1 MPAQAGA
8 TAAPATS
15 RPARPSR
22 TAWSG
27 RASMPLPGEDPRL
40 AVQGQEIAVLGHQH
54 VREQGLGRHPAGDRP
69 LRRGRLH
76 HRLLAG
82 PAAVAGAA
90 DHPHPQHGGD
100 DVEHLA
106 RVLADDVHGPA
117 AARAALVLDVDQDL
131 DPRQVRRQGAQVA
144 PPRPGRPRGIA
155 APCRR
160 LSCAASAAAAAC
172 SRSSRPS
179 WSWSGSSFSERRPNR
194 PRCSCRISSRSFSI
208 SACAA
213 SRSDQDS
220 IALGLQTH
228 AHRVQRSAG
237 RRLPPSAATAAAADQ
252 DLAEDHPAPATWRY
266 SIGRQAEK
274 ASTSAHQAVL
284 GRRTGRGWSRCH
296 GKPSSSV
303 ASCAPVSRTTPSAGE
318 GQQNRPASSLFAY
331 RTRPVP
337 S

>member
-1 MPAQAGA
+1 M
-8 TAAPATS
+8 TCRRS
-15 RPARPSR
+15 RRHSGSSHQQARPTQSHSVER
-22 TAWSG
+22 S
-27 RASMPLPGEDPRL
+27 SVDPLPGEDPGL
-40 AVQGQEIAVLGHQH
+40 AVQGQEIGVLGHQH

-69 LRRGRLH
+69 LRGGRLH
-76 HRLLAG
+76 HRPLAG

-117 AARAALVLDVDQDL
+117 AAGAALVLDVEQHL

-144 PPRPGRPRGIA
+144 SPSPGRPRGA

-160 LSCAASAAAAAC
+160 LLLRRLGRGHGLLEVLQAELELVGVELLRAPAEPPALQLPDQEPQLLDLGLRPP
-172 SRSSRPS
+172 SRSARTV
-179 WSWSGSSFSERRPNR
+179 
-194 PRCSCRISSRSFSI
+194 SRS
-208 SACAA
+208 ACKRCE
-213 SRSDQDS
+213 SR
-220 IALGLQTH
+220 H
-228 AHRVQRSAG
+228 SAG
-237 RRLPPSAATAAAADQ
+237 RRLPPSAAAICSS
-252 DLAEDHPAPATWRY
+252 R
-266 SIGRQAEK
+266 SGSRGRSSSASDMALFYWPKAEK
-274 ASTSAHQAVL
+274 ARVSAHQAVL
-284 GRRTGRGWSRCH
+284 GRGIARGCSRCH
-296 GKPSSSV
+296 GKPSSRV